1 MFHRVP
7 CRECSRSPETGSIFE
22 AFRIVVHKNELSRL
36 RTAKDKVNCFCI
48 MAWYISKGNE
58 REGPVNGDRL
68 RSMII
73 TGEISSTDLVAWGE
87 QGEWIAAGEVS
98 DFSGPDPVRTETSS
112 TTAASAPS
120 NPEEEVSLAK
130 LEERSE
136 EAPPVAPP
144 PSGADVLA
152 SPAADKPDEPPA
164 LVGRE
169 NKRDSENEDKAERVV
184 PKPSLGGADSFKP
197 PTVGKPVEEAPAR
210 TAKLTGEGEEI
221 SNDSDT
227 SPPLSEGDQTSG
239 ISAQDATL
247 NDRIL
252 ATLIDMLV
260 AIGVGWMINL
270 FIGGPVWLYGS
281 LCMLLRESL
290 PVLNGQS
297 IGKRAMKLQT
307 VTLDGKVLKGDWD
320 GSMLNGNMLRNVV
333 FLIPLFPMVELIVLS
348 TRASQHHG
356 IGGLCRQCAC
366 EIERKPEF
374 KPLLRLGDQWAG
386 TKVISLSSRPE
397 VGGSAE

>member
-1 MFHRVP
+1 MRQ
-7 CRECSRSPETGSIFE
+7 
-22 AFRIVVHKNELSRL
+22 NW
-36 RTAKDKVNCFCI
+36 FCI
-48 MAWYISKGNE
+48 MAWYISKANE
-58 REGPVNGDRL
+58 REGPINGDRL

-87 QGEWIAAGEVS
+87 QGEWIEAGEVS
-98 DFSGPDPVRTETSS
+98 DFSGPDPVLTETSS
-112 TTAASAPS
+112 TTAASAPA

-130 LEERSE
+130 AEERASE
-136 EAPPVAPP
+136 EALPVAPP
-144 PSGADVLA
+144 PSGADSLE
-152 SPAADKPDEPPA
+152 SSAADKPEEPAA

-169 NKRDSENEDKAERVV
+169 DKRDSKNEDKGERVL
-184 PKPSLGGADSFKP
+184 PKPSLGGAEGFKP
-197 PTVGKPVEEAPAR
+197 PTVAKPVEGAPAR
-210 TAKLTGEGEEI
+210 TAKLAGEEEEI
-221 SNDSDT
+221 SYDAEV
-227 SPPLSEGDQTSG
+227 SPPLPEKDQASG
-239 ISAQDATL
+239 VSGQDATL

-260 AIGVGWMINL
+260 AIGVGWMINVT
-270 FIGGPVWLYGS
+270 IGGPVWLYGS

-307 VTLDGKVLKGDWD
+307 VTLDGKVLKGGWD
-320 GSMLNGNMLRNVV
+320 GSMLNGNLLRNVPLLV
-333 FLIPLFPMVELIVLS
+333 PLFPMVELIVLS
-348 TRASQHHG
+348 TRSSQHHG

-374 KPLLRLGDQWAG
+374 KPLRRLGDQWAG

-397 VGGSAE
+397 VGGSAG

>member
-1 MFHRVP
+1 
-7 CRECSRSPETGSIFE
+7 
-22 AFRIVVHKNELSRL
+22 
-36 RTAKDKVNCFCI
+36 
-48 MAWYISKGNE
+48 MAWYISKENE

-87 QGEWIAAGEVS
+87 QGEWIEAGEVS
-98 DFSGPDPVRTETSS
+98 DFSGPDPVLTETSS
-112 TTAASAPS
+112 TTAASAPA
-120 NPEEEVSLAK
+120 NPQEEGDLVEV
-130 LEERSE
+130 EERASE
-136 EAPPVAPP
+136 EALPVARPP
-144 PSGADVLA
+144 KGADTLESSA
-152 SPAADKPDEPPA
+152 EEKPEEPAD

-169 NKRDSENEDKAERVV
+169 DKRDSKNEDEGERERVV
-184 PKPSLGGADSFKP
+184 PRPSPGGFDGFKP

-210 TAKLTGEGEEI
+210 TAKLTREEEETSYDPEG
-221 SNDSDT
+221 
-227 SPPLSEGDQTSG
+227 SPPWSEGDQASG

-260 AIGVGWMINL
+260 AIGVGWTINAT
-270 FIGGPVWLYGS
+270 IGGPVWLYGS

-290 PVLNGQS
+290 PFLNGQS

-307 VTLDGKVLKGDWD
+307 VTLDGKVLKGGWD
-320 GSMLNGNMLRNVV
+320 ESMLNGNLLRNVPLLV
-333 FLIPLFPMVELIVLS
+333 PLFPMVELIVLS

-397 VGGSAE
+397 AGGSAG

>member
-1 MFHRVP
+1 
-7 CRECSRSPETGSIFE
+7 
-22 AFRIVVHKNELSRL
+22 
-36 RTAKDKVNCFCI
+36 
-48 MAWYISKGNE
+48 
-58 REGPVNGDRL
+58 
-68 RSMII
+68 MII

-87 QGEWIAAGEVS
+87 QGEWIEAGEVS
-98 DFSGPDPVRTETSS
+98 DFSGPDPVLTETSA
-112 TTAASAPS
+112 TTAASAPA
-120 NPEEEVSLAK
+120 NPEDEVALAK
-130 LEERSE
+130 VEERASE
-136 EAPPVAPP
+136 KTLPVASP
-144 PSGADVLA
+144 PSGADALESSA
-152 SPAADKPDEPPA
+152 EEKPEESAA

-169 NKRDSENEDKAERVV
+169 DKRDSENEDEGERERVV
-184 PKPSLGGADSFKP
+184 PKPSLGGFDGFKP
-197 PTVGKPVEEAPAR
+197 PTVGKPVKEAPAR
-210 TAKLTGEGEEI
+210 TAKLTGEEEET
-221 SNDSDT
+221 SYDPDV
-227 SPPLSEGDQTSG
+227 SPPLPEKDQASG
-239 ISAQDATL
+239 MSGQDATL

-260 AIGVGWMINL
+260 AIGVGWMINVT
-270 FIGGPVWLYGS
+270 IGGPVWLYGS

-307 VTLDGKVLKGDWD
+307 VTLDGEVLKGGWD
-320 GSMLNGNMLRNVV
+320 ESMLNGNLLRNVP
-333 FLIPLFPMVELIVLS
+333 LMLPLFPMVELIVLS

-397 VGGSAE
+397 VGGSAG